1 MSMNKKEKNKFRK
14 FLARTFVRI
23 GIALT
28 AVLGIGGKVKQLQE
42 AQSIEEDANLDVG
55 RNFRNINEEKMN
67 EHLKEQLDAL
77 YQKYP
82 NLDEL
87 INSNDEAIQNK
98 EFIKDMY
105 TLYKVNLAD
114 EKIDNIQDYDADNLK
129 VVEVDR
135 VISQSDR
142 LYYDNG
148 DNTKKILETS
158 NEKYKMIT
166 DKYNE
171 AMDDPTKSKDLANTI
186 YELLVKE
193 NGLKDNIPTSSEID
207 KLIDKND
214 FRDSLKY
221 DVKENDGEKEESND
235 GKIVLENN
243 EKDINEKE

>member
-1 MSMNKKEKNKFRK
+1 M
-14 FLARTFVRI
+14 
-23 GIALT
+23 
-28 AVLGIGGKVKQLQE
+28 
-42 AQSIEEDANLDVG
+42 DVG

-158 NEKYKMIT
+158 EEKYKLIT

-171 AMDDPTKSKDLANTI
+171 AMNDPKKSKELANTI
-186 YELLVKE
+186 YELLSKDY
-193 NGLKDNIPTSSEID
+193 GLKDNIPTSSEID

-214 FRDSLKY
+214 FRNSLKY
-221 DVKENDGEKEESND
+221 DVDSNAETKEKANDEKIE
-235 GKIVLENN
+235 LENN

>member
-1 MSMNKKEKNKFRK
+1 MSMNKKEKKKFRK

-105 TLYKVNLAD
+105 TQ
-114 EKIDNIQDYDADNLK
+114 KIDNIQDFDADNLK

-158 NEKYKMIT
+158 EEKYKLIT

-171 AMDDPTKSKDLANTI
+171 AMDDPTKSKELANTI
-186 YELLVKE
+186 YELLSKDY
-193 NGLKDNIPTSSEID
+193 GLKDNIPTSSEID

-221 DVKENDGEKEESND
+221 DVEENDVKKEKLND
-235 GKIVLENN
+235 RKIELENN
-243 EKDINEKE
+243 EMETNEKE

>member
-42 AQSIEEDANLDVG
+42 AQSIEEDANKNVG

-158 NEKYKMIT
+158 EEKYKLIT

-171 AMDDPTKSKDLANTI
+171 AMNDPKKSKELANTI
-186 YELLVKE
+186 YELLAQE
-193 NGLKDNIPTSSEID
+193 NGIKDNIPTSSEINE
-207 KLIDKND
+207 LVE
-214 FRDSLKY
+214 RDSSSFKDNIKY
-221 DVKENDGEKEESND
+221 DVSSKEVNNKDNNKIEYKDIEKED
-235 GKIVLENN
+235 R
-243 EKDINEKE
+243 

>member
-158 NEKYKMIT
+158 EEKYKLIT

-171 AMDDPTKSKDLANTI
+171 AMNDPKKSKELANTI
-186 YELLVKE
+186 YELLAQE
-193 NGLKDNIPTSSEID
+193 NGIKDNIPTSSEINE
-207 KLIDKND
+207 LVE
-214 FRDSLKY
+214 RDSSSFKDNIKY
-221 DVKENDGEKEESND
+221 DVSSKEVNNKDNNKIEYKDIEKED
-235 GKIVLENN
+235 R
-243 EKDINEKE
+243 

>member
-14 FLARTFVRI
+14 FLARTFLRI

-42 AQSIEEDANLDVG
+42 AQSIEEDANWDVG
-55 RNFRNINEEKMN
+55 RNFRNINEKKMN

-87 INSNDEAIQNK
+87 INSNDEAIH
-98 EFIKDMY
+98 
-105 TLYKVNLAD
+105 KVNLAD
-114 EKIDNIQDYDADNLK
+114 EKIDNIQDFDADNLK

-158 NEKYKMIT
+158 EEKYKLIT

-171 AMDDPTKSKDLANTI
+171 AMDDPTKSKELANTI
-186 YELLVKE
+186 YELLSKDY
-193 NGLKDNIPTSSEID
+193 GLKDNIPTSSEID

-214 FRDSLKY
+214 FRNSLKY
-221 DVKENDGEKEESND
+221 DVDSNAETKEKANDEKIE
-235 GKIVLENN
+235 LENN

>member
-105 TLYKVNLAD
+105 TH
-114 EKIDNIQDYDADNLK
+114 IQDYDADNLK

-135 VISQSDR
+135 VVSQSDR

-148 DNTKKILETS
+148 DNTKKISETS

-171 AMDDPTKSKDLANTI
+171 AMNDPKKSKELANTI
-186 YELLVKE
+186 YELLSKDY
-193 NGLKDNIPTSSEID
+193 GLKDNIPTSSEID

-214 FRDSLKY
+214 FRNSLKY
-221 DVKENDGEKEESND
+221 DVDSNAETKEKANDEKIE
-235 GKIVLENN
+235 LENN

>member
-1 MSMNKKEKNKFRK
+1 
-14 FLARTFVRI
+14 
-23 GIALT
+23 
-28 AVLGIGGKVKQLQE
+28 
-42 AQSIEEDANLDVG
+42 
-55 RNFRNINEEKMN
+55 MN
-67 EHLKEQLDAL
+67 EQLKEQLDAL

-114 EKIDNIQDYDADNLK
+114 EKIDNIQDFDADNLK

-158 NEKYKMIT
+158 EEKYKLIT

-171 AMDDPTKSKDLANTI
+171 AMDDPTKSKELANTI
-186 YELLVKE
+186 YELLSKDY
-193 NGLKDNIPTSSEID
+193 GLKDNIPTSSEID

-214 FRDSLKY
+214 FRNSLKY
-221 DVKENDGEKEESND
+221 DVDSNAETKEKANDEKIE
-235 GKIVLENN
+235 LENN

>member
-1 MSMNKKEKNKFRK
+1 M
-14 FLARTFVRI
+14 
-23 GIALT
+23 GC
-28 AVLGIGGKVKQLQE
+28 
-42 AQSIEEDANLDVG
+42 
-55 RNFRNINEEKMN
+55 
-67 EHLKEQLDAL
+67 
-77 YQKYP
+77 
-82 NLDEL
+82 EL

-114 EKIDNIQDYDADNLK
+114 EKIDNIQDFDADNLK

-158 NEKYKMIT
+158 EEKYKLIT

-171 AMDDPTKSKDLANTI
+171 AMDDPTKSKELANTI
-186 YELLVKE
+186 YELLSKDY
-193 NGLKDNIPTSSEID
+193 GLKDNIPTSSEID

-214 FRDSLKY
+214 FRNSLKY
-221 DVKENDGEKEESND
+221 DVDSNAETKEKANDEKIE
-235 GKIVLENN
+235 LENN

>member
-1 MSMNKKEKNKFRK
+1 
-14 FLARTFVRI
+14 
-23 GIALT
+23 
-28 AVLGIGGKVKQLQE
+28 
-42 AQSIEEDANLDVG
+42 
-55 RNFRNINEEKMN
+55 MN

-135 VISQSDR
+135 VVSQSDR

-148 DNTKKILETS
+148 DNTKRLMETS
-158 NEKYKMIT
+158 KEKYKLIT
-166 DKYNE
+166 NKYNE
-171 AMDDPTKSKDLANTI
+171 AMDDPTKSKDLANKI

-235 GKIVLENN
+235 GKIALEIN

>member
-114 EKIDNIQDYDADNLK
+114 EKIDNIQDYDADNLN
-129 VVEVDR
+129 VVVVDR
-135 VISQSDR
+135 VIFHGDR
-142 LYYDNG
+142 LNYVDG
-148 DNTKKILETS
+148 EDKKRIKETYT
-158 NEKYKMIT
+158 EKYKLIT
-166 DKYNE
+166 NKYNE
-171 AMDDPTKSKDLANTI
+171 AMNDPTKSKELANTI
-186 YELLVKE
+186 YELLAKE
-193 NGLKDNIPTSSEID
+193 NVLKDNIPTSSEID

-221 DVKENDGEKEESND
+221 DVDENDVKKEESND
-235 GKIVLENN
+235 GKIQLENN
-243 EKDINEKE
+243 DKEIDEKE

>member
-14 FLARTFVRI
+14 FLARTFLRI

-55 RNFRNINEEKMN
+55 RNFKKIAKQKMN
-67 EHLKEQLDAL
+67 EHLKEQLDVL

-98 EFIKDMY
+98 EFIQDMY
-105 TLYKVNLAD
+105 ALYKVDLAD
-114 EKIDNIQDYDADNLK
+114 EKLEDIQDFDSNNLK

-135 VISQSDR
+135 VIFHGDR
-142 LYYDNG
+142 LNYVDG
-148 DNTKKILETS
+148 EDKKRIKETY
-158 NEKYKMIT
+158 NEKYKLIT
-166 DKYNE
+166 NKYKE
-171 AMDDPTKSKDLANTI
+171 AMDDPTKSKELANTI
-186 YELLVKE
+186 YELLAQE

-207 KLIDKND
+207 KLIDRND

-221 DVKENDGEKEESND
+221 DVDENAVKKEESND
-235 GKIVLENN
+235 GKIQLENN
-243 EKDINEKE
+243 DKEIDEKE

>member
-42 AQSIEEDANLDVG
+42 AQSIEEDANWDVG

-114 EKIDNIQDYDADNLK
+114 EKIDNIQDFDAVNLK

-158 NEKYKMIT
+158 EEKYKLIT

-171 AMDDPTKSKDLANTI
+171 AMNDPKKSK
-186 YELLVKE
+186 ELMNYYQKTMV
-193 NGLKDNIPTSSEID
+193 
-207 KLIDKND
+207 
-214 FRDSLKY
+214 
-221 DVKENDGEKEESND
+221 
-235 GKIVLENN
+235 
-243 EKDINEKE
+243 